1 MADNFYRLPENL
13 CSDIKNLTSL
23 TNNSHSVIP
32 KYLLTY
38 LNKGLGV
45 YSKSYTDFFK
55 SGEVIAKLMQEGQ
68 IIEINET
75 LTLDN
80 NTKESAMFAGNEF
93 IDSDKGYMFFYR
105 DNIIKL
111 SINEEVEIN
120 SNKKESCTISF
131 YYPLDKE
138 CADKD
143 FLKFISNTV
152 GPKVFIL
159 NHEFGEYNF
168 TKFTITLPKTFD
180 LSLNYGSDFEKID
193 KKIVKSLNEN
203 HSGLYMLHGP
213 PGTGKSTYIKYLSS
227 VLKKDVIFFPTG
239 LVGSITSPEIIS
251 LLIRKQNC
259 VLILEDAEKAL
270 VKRETG
276 SDSSLVSTL
285 LNMTD
290 GILGDVLK
298 LNVIVTYNCDRADI
312 DEALLRRGRLK
323 AEHSFQPLSKENVKK
338 LVDKLKLKIDVEED
352 MTLADIYNYKK
363 DEELI
368 GNREAIN
375 DRPRIGFNA

>member
-1 MADNFYRLPENL
+1 
-13 CSDIKNLTSL
+13 
-23 TNNSHSVIP
+23 
-32 KYLLTY
+32 
-38 LNKGLGV
+38 
-45 YSKSYTDFFK
+45 
-55 SGEVIAKLMQEGQ
+55 MQEGQ